1 MKHLRIALLQLVIGV
16 ILGEIAEYMTLHAE
30 KDLISHCVTGVQ
42 TTHRTG
48 LEAGDSESDLIR
60 VQVFTNQLLLIHED
74 LGILGVNDLS
84 QFFHMRILRF
94 CFYIGIIS
102 FCLQQVKVK
111 RTNLAQFAPNSS
123 LCIKMGAIRLTR

>member
-1 MKHLRIALLQLVIGV
+1 M
-16 ILGEIAEYMTLHAE
+16 HAE

-74 LGILGVNDLS
+74 LGVLGVNDLS

-94 CFYIGIIS
+94 CFYTGIIS

-123 LCIKMGAIRLTR
+123 LCIKIGAIRLTR